1 MRLSWTRVYTS
12 TVPQIEANSET
23 PLPPRKDLEILEEPP
38 DSRFRFETGNG
49 REPRGKPLDAPAF
62 HDGTPIALKIKG
74 PWNPMASHSPQVE
87 NEAALLLLATD
98 QKVHAY
104 DLAHFSRVSIGR
116 HESNEI
122 QLLSRAVSN
131 FHAEI
136 LKEDGALVIRDLGS
150 TNGTRV
156 NGKRVDRS
164 LVAPGDSIRIGNHVL
179 SLQLRPPTEAVA
191 GQSSSVGVDGF
202 GLGARGRIL
211 APKAR
216 PADNVASALALP
228 ELLRRLSARPEP
240 LRARL
245 ERDGRKAQLLF
256 DRERLF
262 HVDYEGSVGE
272 KALYRLFSWH
282 EGSYEIECLADAASQ
297 PVTICLPLDA
307 LIVEG
312 MDHAQELGKLVAG
325 LPPLAIPLRLKE
337 DCPLPLTA
345 HSPAEIEIFQ
355 EIIRHETIEK
365 VLEKSPWTD
374 VRVAVLIR
382 SLLSK
387 GVFEARS
394 TGVMDETHN
403 LA

>member
-1 MRLSWTRVYTS
+1 
-12 TVPQIEANSET
+12 
-23 PLPPRKDLEILEEPP
+23 
-38 DSRFRFETGNG
+38 
-49 REPRGKPLDAPAF
+49 
-62 HDGTPIALKIKG
+62 
-74 PWNPMASHSPQVE
+74 MASHTTHVE
-87 NEAALLLLATD
+87 NEAVLLLLATD

-104 DLAHFSRVSIGR
+104 DFAGFSRVSIGR

-136 LKEDGALVIRDLGS
+136 LKENGALVIRDLGS

-156 NGKRVDRS
+156 NGERVDRS
-164 LVAPGDSIRIGNHVL
+164 SVVPGDSIRIGNHVL
-179 SLQLRPPTEAVA
+179 SLQLRPPSEAAA
-191 GQSSSVGVDGF
+191 GPSSSVGLDGL
-202 GLGARGRIL
+202 GPGARGRIL
-211 APKAR
+211 SPKSR
-216 PADNVASALALP
+216 PTDNGASALTLA
-228 ELLRRLSARPEP
+228 ELLRRLASRSEP

-245 ERDGRKAQLLF
+245 ERGGRKAQLLF
-256 DRERLF
+256 DRRLF
-262 HVDYEGSVGE
+262 HVEYQGVVGE

-282 EGSYEIECLADAASQ
+282 EGSYEIECLAGAASQ

-355 EIIRHETIEK
+355 AIIRHETIEN
-365 VLEKSPWTD
+365 VLERSPWTD
-374 VRVAVLIR
+374 VRVARLIA

-387 GVFEARS
+387 GVFDARS
-394 TGVMDETHN
+394 PREMDETNN
-403 LA
+403 LT

>member
-1 MRLSWTRVYTS
+1 
-12 TVPQIEANSET
+12 
-23 PLPPRKDLEILEEPP
+23 
-38 DSRFRFETGNG
+38 
-49 REPRGKPLDAPAF
+49 
-62 HDGTPIALKIKG
+62 
-74 PWNPMASHSPQVE
+74 MASQTPHFE

-104 DLAHFSRVSIGR
+104 DLAQFSRVGIGR

-136 LKEDGALVIRDLGS
+136 LKEGSALVIRDLGS

-156 NGKRVDRS
+156 NGERVDRS
-164 LVAPGDSIRIGNHVL
+164 FVAPGDSIRIGNHVL
-179 SLQLRPPTEAVA
+179 SLQLRSQAEAASDPGSSA
-191 GQSSSVGVDGF
+191 GADDF
-202 GLGARGRIL
+202 GPGARGRIL
-211 APKAR
+211 GPKAR
-216 PADNVASALALP
+216 TPGDGDHRGFALP
-228 ELLRRLSARPEP
+228 LAELLRRLCARPAP
-240 LRARL
+240 LRALLSR
-245 ERDGRKAQLLF
+245 EGREAHLFF
-256 DRERLF
+256 DRHRLF
-262 HVDYEGSVGE
+262 HVEYEGVVGE
-272 KALYRLFSWH
+272 KALYRLFSWQ
-282 EGSYEIECLADAASQ
+282 EGSYAIEPLADAESQ
-297 PVTICLPLDA
+297 PVSLCLPLDA
-307 LIVEG
+307 LVVEG
-312 MDHAQELGKLVAG
+312 LDHAQELGKLVAA

-355 EIIRHETIEK
+355 AIIRHETIEK

-374 VRVAVLIR
+374 VRVARLIG

-394 TGVMDETHN
+394 PGVLDETHN

>member
-1 MRLSWTRVYTS
+1 MPSQT
-12 TVPQIEANSET
+12 PQA
-23 PLPPRKDLEILEEPP
+23 
-38 DSRFRFETGNG
+38 
-49 REPRGKPLDAPAF
+49 A
-62 HDGTPIALKIKG
+62 
-74 PWNPMASHSPQVE
+74 
-87 NEAALLLLATD
+87 NEAALLVLATD

-104 DLAHFSRVSIGR
+104 DLAHFSRVGIGR

-122 QLLSRAVSN
+122 QLPSRAVSN

-156 NGKRVDRS
+156 NGERVDRS
-164 LVAPGDSIRIGNHVL
+164 RVSPGDSIRIGNHVL
-179 SLQLRPPTEAVA
+179 SLQLRPPSEGAPCR
-191 GQSSSVGVDGF
+191 SSSVGVEGF
-202 GLGARGRIL
+202 GPGARGRIL
-211 APKAR
+211 ALKAR
-216 PADNVASALALP
+216 PPVANDGNGATDLSLA
-228 ELLRRLSARPEP
+228 ELLRRLSAGPEP
-240 LRARL
+240 HRALL
-245 ERDGRKAQLLF
+245 ERDGGKAQLF
-256 DRERLF
+256 FARDRLF
-262 HVDYEGSVGE
+262 HVEYQGVVGE

-282 EGSYEIECLADAASQ
+282 EGTYEIQALDDATSQ

-307 LIVEG
+307 LVVEG

-355 EIIRHETIEK
+355 AIIRHETIEK
-365 VLEKSPWTD
+365 VLERSPWTD
-374 VRVAVLIR
+374 VRVARLIG

-394 TGVMDETHN
+394 PDEMDETYN
-403 LA
+403 LI

>member
-1 MRLSWTRVYTS
+1 
-12 TVPQIEANSET
+12 
-23 PLPPRKDLEILEEPP
+23 
-38 DSRFRFETGNG
+38 
-49 REPRGKPLDAPAF
+49 
-62 HDGTPIALKIKG
+62 
-74 PWNPMASHSPQVE
+74 MASHTTRVE
-87 NEAALLLLATD
+87 DEAVLLLLATD

-104 DLAHFSRVSIGR
+104 DFAGFSRVSIGR

-136 LKEDGALVIRDLGS
+136 LKENGGLVIRDLGS

-156 NGKRVDRS
+156 NGERVDRS
-164 LVAPGDSIRIGNHVL
+164 FVAPGDSIRIGNNVL
-179 SLQLRPPTEAVA
+179 SLELRPPIEAAA
-191 GQSSSVGVDGF
+191 GPSSSVGSDGL
-202 GLGARGRIL
+202 GPGARGRIL
-211 APKAR
+211 SPKSR
-216 PADNVASALALP
+216 PADNGASALTLA
-228 ELLRRLSARPEP
+228 ELLRRLAARSEP

-262 HVDYEGSVGE
+262 HVEYHGVVGE

-282 EGSYEIECLADAASQ
+282 EGSYEIEYLAGAASQ

-355 EIIRHETIEK
+355 AIIRHETIEN
-365 VLEKSPWTD
+365 VLERSPWTD
-374 VRVAVLIR
+374 VRVARLIA

-387 GVFEARS
+387 GVFDARS
-394 TGVMDETHN
+394 PREMDETNN
-403 LA
+403 LT

>member
-1 MRLSWTRVYTS
+1 
-12 TVPQIEANSET
+12 
-23 PLPPRKDLEILEEPP
+23 
-38 DSRFRFETGNG
+38 
-49 REPRGKPLDAPAF
+49 
-62 HDGTPIALKIKG
+62 
-74 PWNPMASHSPQVE
+74 MASHTPHFE

-104 DLAHFSRVSIGR
+104 DLAQFSRVGIGR

-136 LKEDGALVIRDLGS
+136 LKEGGALVIRDLGS

-156 NGKRVDRS
+156 NGERVDRS
-164 LVAPGDSIRIGNHVL
+164 FVTPGDSIRIGNHVL
-179 SLQLRPPTEAVA
+179 SLQLRSPAEAAPDRPSSA
-191 GQSSSVGVDGF
+191 GPDDLGP
-202 GLGARGRIL
+202 GARGRIL
-211 APKAR
+211 SQKAR
-216 PADNVASALALP
+216 TADNGGPALP
-228 ELLRRLSARPEP
+228 LAELLRRLSARPEP
-240 LRARL
+240 LRAL
-245 ERDGRKAQLLF
+245 LSRDGRKAFLLF

-262 HVDYEGSVGE
+262 HVEYEGVVGE

-282 EGSYEIECLADAASQ
+282 EGSYEIEPLADAGSQ

-307 LIVEG
+307 LVVEG
-312 MDHAQELGKLVAG
+312 MDHAQELGKLVAA

-355 EIIRHETIEK
+355 SIIRHETIEK

-374 VRVAVLIR
+374 VRVARLIG

-394 TGVMDETHN
+394 PRVMDETHN
-403 LA
+403 LI

>member
-1 MRLSWTRVYTS
+1 
-12 TVPQIEANSET
+12 
-23 PLPPRKDLEILEEPP
+23 
-38 DSRFRFETGNG
+38 
-49 REPRGKPLDAPAF
+49 
-62 HDGTPIALKIKG
+62 
-74 PWNPMASHSPQVE
+74 MASHTPHFE

-104 DLAHFSRVSIGR
+104 DLAHFSRVGIGR
-116 HESNEI
+116 HASNEI

-136 LKEDGALVIRDLGS
+136 LKEGGALVIRDLGS

-156 NGKRVDRS
+156 NGERVDRS
-164 LVAPGDSIRIGNHVL
+164 LVAPGDSIRIGNHIL
-179 SLQLRPPTEAVA
+179 SLQLRPPADAACER
-191 GQSSSVGVDGF
+191 SSSVANDF
-202 GLGARGRIL
+202 GPGAGGRIL
-211 APKAR
+211 SPKAR
-216 PADNVASALALP
+216 TADDAYGGASSLPLA
-228 ELLRRLSARPEP
+228 ELLRHLSARPEP

-245 ERDGRKAQLLF
+245 SRDGRTAVILF

-262 HVDYEGSVGE
+262 HVEYEGVVGE

-282 EGSYEIECLADAASQ
+282 EGSYEIEPLADAESQ
-297 PVTICLPLDA
+297 PVTICLPIDA
-307 LIVEG
+307 LVAEG
-312 MDHAQELGKLVAG
+312 MDHARELGKLVAA

-355 EIIRHETIEK
+355 AIIRHETIEK
-365 VLEKSPWTD
+365 VLESSPWTD
-374 VRVAVLIR
+374 VRVARLIG

-394 TGVMDETHN
+394 PGVMDETN
-403 LA
+403 SLA

>member
-1 MRLSWTRVYTS
+1 M
-12 TVPQIEANSET
+12 P
-23 PLPPRKDLEILEEPP
+23 
-38 DSRFRFETGNG
+38 
-49 REPRGKPLDAPAF
+49 
-62 HDGTPIALKIKG
+62 
-74 PWNPMASHSPQVE
+74 SHSPQVD
-87 NEAALLLLATD
+87 NALAILLLATD

-104 DLAHFSRVSIGR
+104 DLAHFSRVGIGR

-122 QLLSRAVSN
+122 QLPSRAVSN

-156 NGKRVDRS
+156 NGERVDRS
-164 LVAPGDSIRIGNHVL
+164 RVAPGDSIRIGNHVL
-179 SLQLRPPTEAVA
+179 SLELRTPPEGPSSPPSNA
-191 GQSSSVGVDGF
+191 GVGP
-202 GLGARGRIL
+202 AAHGRIL

-216 PADNVASALALP
+216 PVDSDGATDLPLA
-228 ELLRRLSARPEP
+228 ELLRLLSARHEP
-240 LRARL
+240 HLALLERNGGKARL
-245 ERDGRKAQLLF
+245 LF
-256 DRERLF
+256 RRERLF
-262 HVDYEGSVGE
+262 HAEYEGVVGE

-282 EGSYEIECLADAASQ
+282 EGSYEIQSLEDAATH

-307 LIVEG
+307 LVVEG
-312 MDHAQELGKLVAG
+312 MDHAQELGRLIAG

-355 EIIRHETIEK
+355 AIIRHETIEK
-365 VLEKSPWTD
+365 VLERSPWTD
-374 VRVAVLIR
+374 VRVARLIA

-387 GVFEARS
+387 GVFEACS
-394 TGVMDETHN
+394 PGEMDETHN

>member
-1 MRLSWTRVYTS
+1 
-12 TVPQIEANSET
+12 
-23 PLPPRKDLEILEEPP
+23 
-38 DSRFRFETGNG
+38 
-49 REPRGKPLDAPAF
+49 
-62 HDGTPIALKIKG
+62 
-74 PWNPMASHSPQVE
+74 MASQTPRFE

-104 DLAHFSRVSIGR
+104 DLAHFSRVGIGR

-136 LKEDGALVIRDLGS
+136 LKEGGALVIRDLGS

-156 NGKRVDRS
+156 NGERIDRS

-179 SLQLRPPTEAVA
+179 SLQLRPPAEAA
-191 GQSSSVGVDGF
+191 ADRSSSVVPDDF
-202 GLGARGRIL
+202 GPGARGRIL

-216 PADNVASALALP
+216 TPDSDPFTMPLA
-228 ELLRRLSARPEP
+228 ELLRRLCARPEP
-240 LRARL
+240 LRALLSR
-245 ERDGRKAQLLF
+245 EGRTASILF
-256 DRERLF
+256 DRRRPF
-262 HVDYEGSVGE
+262 HVDYEGVVGE

-282 EGSYEIECLADAASQ
+282 EGSYEVEPLADAASQ

-307 LIVEG
+307 LVVEG
-312 MDHAQELGKLVAG
+312 MDHAQELGKLVAA

-355 EIIRHETIEK
+355 AIIRHETIER
-365 VLEKSPWTD
+365 VLERSPWTD
-374 VRVAVLIR
+374 VRVARLIG
-382 SLLSK
+382 SLLEK

-394 TGVMDETHN
+394 PGVMDETHHQF
-403 LA
+403 

>member
-1 MRLSWTRVYTS
+1 MPSPTS
-12 TVPQIEANSET
+12 NA
-23 PLPPRKDLEILEEPP
+23 
-38 DSRFRFETGNG
+38 
-49 REPRGKPLDAPAF
+49 A
-62 HDGTPIALKIKG
+62 
-74 PWNPMASHSPQVE
+74 
-87 NEAALLLLATD
+87 NEAALLVLSTD
-98 QKVHAY
+98 QAVHAY
-104 DLAHFSRVSIGR
+104 DLVHFSRVGIGR
-116 HESNEI
+116 HQSNDI
-122 QLLSRAVSN
+122 QLPSRAVSN

-156 NGKRVDRS
+156 NGERIDRS

-179 SLQLRPPTEAVA
+179 SLELRPTPCAFAST
-191 GQSSSVGVDGF
+191 GVDVF
-202 GLGARGRIL
+202 GPGARGRVL
-211 APKAR
+211 SLKSR
-216 PADNVASALALP
+216 CADFDVPLP
-228 ELLRRLSARPEP
+228 ELLRRLSTRPEP
-240 LRARL
+240 LRALL
-245 ERDGRKAQLLF
+245 ERDGRKAQLF
-256 DRERLF
+256 FNQRRPF
-262 HVDYEGSVGE
+262 HVEYEGLVGE

-282 EGSYEIECLADAASQ
+282 EGSYEIQSLVDTPSQ

-325 LPPLAIPLRLKE
+325 LPPLATPLRLKE

-355 EIIRHETIEK
+355 AIIRHETIEK
-365 VLEKSPWTD
+365 VLERSPWTD
-374 VRVAVLIR
+374 VRVARLIA

-394 TGVMDETHN
+394 PVDMDETYN